1 MTSWTPSISWIQL
14 SASVPSYLGSK
25 AERIGKSAGT
35 GAMIKHI
42 ERFMSDNRAA
52 AAVEYALI
60 AGGLAAAIAVVAL
73 RLAIK

>member
-1 MTSWTPSISWIQL
+1 
-14 SASVPSYLGSK
+14 
-25 AERIGKSAGT
+25 
-35 GAMIKHI
+35 MIKHI

-60 AGGLAAAIAVVAL
+60 AGSLAAAIAVVAL